1 MPDPGLLLG
10 SNPPGG
16 ELPAGQEGGS
26 APLPTATPQ
35 AAQLRGT
42 ALRICALRLWHV
54 PLTSHT
60 AYYMADGKTC
70 DTVETVVIAVDTTA
84 GLTGWGEVC
93 PIPHYLPAYARGV
106 APALTELAP
115 VLLGADPLGAEALMA
130 RAEAFLPGH
139 GYAKSALDT
148 ALWDITG
155 QLAGLPLATLL
166 GGRRQADL
174 PLYHSIT
181 CVAPDEM
188 ARIARDALACGITQF
203 QAKLGASGDWQTD
216 VARLTCVRE
225 AVGPGPLVY
234 GDWNC
239 GATALDAIRV
249 GRAVAHLDVMLEQ
262 PCATLEECAR
272 VRATTGLPM
281 KLDELA
287 HDTASLL
294 RAHRMG
300 LMDAVALKL
309 SKFGGLSATRRARD
323 LCLHLGARMCI
334 EDTWGSDITTA
345 ALLHLGAATDP
356 GRVLNVCD
364 LSGYVA
370 PRLAPDAP
378 VRANGRIAPP
388 DGPGLGIT
396 VDAAALGQPDLILD

>member
-1 MPDPGLLLG
+1 MKI
-10 SNPPGG
+10 
-16 ELPAGQEGGS
+16 
-26 APLPTATPQ
+26 T
-35 AAQLRGT
+35 
-42 ALRICALRLWHV
+42 RISLWHV

-70 DTVETVVIAVDTTA
+70 DTVETVVIAVETD
-84 GLTGWGEVC
+84 GGITGWGEVC

-106 APALTELAP
+106 APALQELAP
-115 VLLGADPLGAEALMA
+115 VLIGANPVGAEALMA
-130 RAEAFLPGH
+130 RAEAFLQGH
-139 GYAKSALDT
+139 VYAKSALDI

-155 QLAGLPLATLL
+155 QVAGLPLFDLL

-188 ARIARDALACGITQF
+188 ARIAREAQAQGITQF

-216 VARLTCVRE
+216 VERLAKVRE
-225 AVGPGPLVY
+225 AVGEGPLVY

-239 GATALDAIRV
+239 GATSLDATRV
-249 GRAVAHLDVMLEQ
+249 GRAASDLDVMLEQ
-262 PCATLEECAR
+262 PCATLEDCAR
-272 VRATTGLPM
+272 VRSATNLPM

-294 RAHRMG
+294 QAHRLG
-300 LMDAVALKL
+300 VMDAVALKL

-356 GRVLNVCD
+356 ARVLNVCD
-364 LSGYVA
+364 LSGYVG
-370 PRLAPDAP
+370 P
-378 VRANGRIAPP
+378 RIAPEAPTRVQGRIVPP
-388 DGPGLGIT
+388 DRPGLGID
-396 VDAAALGQPDLILD
+396 VDTEALGNPDLILD